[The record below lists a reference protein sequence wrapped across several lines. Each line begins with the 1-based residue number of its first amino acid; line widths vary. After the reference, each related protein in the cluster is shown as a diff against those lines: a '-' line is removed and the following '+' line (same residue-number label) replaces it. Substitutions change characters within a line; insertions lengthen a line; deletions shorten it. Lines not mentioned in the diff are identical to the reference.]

1 MTKQYTK
8 ERRMHNAAMEFIF
21 TSFHNWKGDRT
32 DLNVLEIGS
41 LDINGSVRPMFK
53 PFQGNYVG
61 IDMQEGPG
69 VDIVADAAKFINFEA
84 YDVIVCAEVFEH
96 TPYWPQIIQNTYNN
110 LVSGGLF
117 IATMAGEGRYPHS
130 AMDENPIREWE
141 HYSNI
146 GWWELQQTLKKYGFE
161 NVNVSVSD
169 QDTRCWAVK

>member
-1 MTKQYTK
+1 
-8 ERRMHNAAMEFIF
+8 MHNAAMEFIF

-84 YDVIVCAEVFEH
+84 YDVVVCAEVFEH
-96 TPYWPQIIQNTYNN
+96 TPDWKQIIYNCYN
-110 LVSGGLF
+110 FLF
-117 IATMAGEGRYPHS
+117 HIRHSILYYFFYNRITLIIYCCYRITMFIFT
-130 AMDENPIREWE
+130 NF
-141 HYSNI
+141 
-146 GWWELQQTLKKYGFE
+146 LKY
-161 NVNVSVSD
+161 NMM
-169 QDTRCWAVK
+169 

>member
-1 MTKQYTK
+1 
-8 ERRMHNAAMEFIF
+8 MEFIY
-21 TSFHNWKGDRT
+21 TSFHNWKDDRT

-53 PFQGNYVG
+53 PFQSNYVG

-69 VDIVADAAKFINFEA
+69 VDIVVDAAKFINFEA

-96 TPYWPQIIQNTYNN
+96 TPMWPQIVQNSYNN
-110 LVSGGLF
+110 LVDGGIF

-130 AMDENPIREWE
+130 AIDEHPIRDWE

-146 GWWELQQTLKKYGFE
+146 GWWELKQTLTKIGFKSVD
-161 NVNVSVSD
+161 VNVFG